1 MVRLSVFSGPR
12 KHSAWDKI
20 NNTEI
25 SSNLA
30 LKLNRDCF
38 YFNWILLMIR
48 RYTLQWTRPSSN
60 YPHAKLISNPWINL
74 FTQAQWSHSVSHQQ
88 WIFQTCGSIAT
99 FSLLLLS
106 HSIKLRCIPLAAVTV
121 LLHQWCR
128 RQGCRG
134 CKRTPKCLDML
145 KIRSK
150 SLKIPGKICVNLGKI
165 YENLCKIPEN
175 LGKNCTQWGLIW
187 KKWRPTF
194 AESHEDHCLCEYF
207 LMKTVFG
214 KKKSFHVNMHTLGP
228 IFWKPKHIG
237 RHFCL
242 YFQGVCPDFHRF
254 CPDFVAF
261 CRYSGT
267 LPGFSP
273 HQNFWGCAC
282 TPASYTTVYRQ
293 ANCHCKK

>member
-1 MVRLSVFSGPR
+1 MR
-12 KHSAWDKI
+12 HSKQYRHCCSCMREA
-20 NNTEI
+20 
-25 SSNLA
+25 
-30 LKLNRDCF
+30 
-38 YFNWILLMIR
+38 
-48 RYTLQWTRPSSN
+48 PS
-60 YPHAKLISNPWINL
+60 
-74 FTQAQWSHSVSHQQ
+74 
-88 WIFQTCGSIAT
+88 
-99 FSLLLLS
+99 
-106 HSIKLRCIPLAAVTV
+106 LRCTAATDTSPNNSVV
-121 LLHQWCR
+121 QEAGVQPHPQKLWL
-128 RQGCRG
+128 GEN
-134 CKRTPKCLDML
+134 
-145 KIRSK
+145 
-150 SLKIPGKICVNLGKI
+150 PGKILKNPGTIRENLVEVC
-165 YENLCKIPEN
+165 ENLCKISET
-175 LGKNCTQWGLIW
+175 LGKNGAQRGLIW